1 MVLVTAIL
9 LCETQI
15 DANGKGTLILKAV
28 RSIIALLL
36 SHKTETKRALIY
48 IPDVQQLYD

>member
-1 MVLVTAIL
+1 MVLITAIVL
-9 LCETQI
+9 YETQTG
-15 DANGKGTLILKAV
+15 ANGKGTLILKAV

-36 SHKTETKRALIY
+36 SHETEAKRALIH